1 MDTAELEN
9 EAFRIAMVWRI
20 GYGTLRT
27 ILGFVVLKLV
37 DLPLSQ
43 VLMEAMSFE
52 LKQDPTH
59 IFFQTIS
66 AFLQTHP
73 FTVTKFIALYLIFWG
88 IVDIV
93 LSIFLLRH
101 KLWAFPLSLCL
112 IGFFIV
118 YELYRLLYTHAPAFL
133 FLIIID
139 SVIFWL
145 TVIEYKRVKNRRTLK
160 YTTQGNN

>member
-20 GYGTLRT
+20 GYGALRT
-27 ILGFVVLKLV
+27 FLGFVVLKLV
-37 DLPLSQ
+37 DVPLST

-52 LKQDPTH
+52 LEQDPTH
-59 IFFQTIS
+59 FFFQTMS
-66 AFLQTHP
+66 TFLQTHP
-73 FTVTKFIALYLIFWG
+73 FTITKFIAIYLIFWG

-93 LSIFLLRH
+93 LSVLLLRH
-101 KLWAFPLSLCL
+101 KVWAFPLSLSL

-118 YELYRLLYTHAPAFL
+118 YELYRLFYTHATAFL
-133 FLIIID
+133 LLIIID

-145 TVIEYKRVKNRRTLK
+145 TTVEYRRVKLRK
-160 YTTQGNN
+160 AQGLTP